1 MSITLPGYG
10 SGQTVTDGY
19 VDLVDNWWVIALIV
33 LGIIVVGGL
42 VWLGISRSGG
52 GPKTTPERSGR
63 SGGARDS
70 DAGNTTP
77 VDQPETEDTRPRAA
91 VVVNP
96 TKFDDNNTDKP
107 RAEIASICAAHGWA
121 EPLWLETTEED
132 PGYGQAREALG
143 QGVDLV
149 CALGGDGT
157 VRTVGSA
164 LVDSGVPMGLLPA
177 GTGNLLARNLSL
189 PVSSLS
195 QGTKVALTGV
205 DTAIDTG
212 TLALRRPHG
221 DADDG
226 DAAPPVDPDT
236 IEEHPPTP
244 GHGEGEVEEHV
255 FLVMAGLGFDAEV
268 MANVPGKLKKRV
280 GWAAYVVTGLKG
292 LKGRQF
298 KVDVIID
305 EGGTRLHRRVR
316 SVMVGNVGKLQGG
329 VNLVPQA
336 KADDGILDL
345 VLLSPEG
352 LVGWGAVVT
361 RLVTRSSRG
370 HQRVDYYTARTLE
383 VSADAPVQIQLD
395 GDTLGEATAMSVA
408 VNPGS
413 LIVRRPAN

>member
-1 MSITLPGYG
+1 MAAQDSRDE
-10 SGQTVTDGY
+10 Q
-19 VDLVDNWWVIALIV
+19 DN
-33 LGIIVVGGL
+33 
-42 VWLGISRSGG
+42 
-52 GPKTTPERSGR
+52 
-63 SGGARDS
+63 
-70 DAGNTTP
+70 
-77 VDQPETEDTRPRAA
+77 RPRVA

-96 TKFDDNNTDKP
+96 TKFDSNDTARP
-107 RAEIASICAAHGWA
+107 RAEITAICAAQGWA

-132 PGYGQAREALG
+132 PGYGQAREALA

-189 PVSSLS
+189 PAGLA
-195 QGTKVALTGV
+195 QGTKVALTGA

-212 TLALRRPHG
+212 TLRLRRPVG
-221 DADDG
+221 DADQG
-226 DAAPPVDPDT
+226 DSAPPVDPDT
-236 IEEHPPTP
+236 LEEHPPTP

-268 MANVPGKLKKRV
+268 MANVPGELKKRV
-280 GWAAYVVTGLKG
+280 GWAAYVVTGLQR

-298 KVDVIID
+298 KVDVTLD

-336 KADDGILDL
+336 RADDGILDL

-383 VSADAPVQIQLD
+383 VSADAPAQIQLD
-395 GDTLGEATAMSVA
+395 GDTLGEATAMSVT

-413 LIVRRPAN
+413 LIVRRPAF